1 MRPCFPH
8 GERGVTLTEL
18 MVAVAILGIGTLGFI
33 GAFSAIS
40 RSLHISRGQTLA
52 TNLAQEKIEAL
63 KNLSY
68 YELLITTAASTD
80 PAGLAYDTGN
90 YPPEQISI
98 GGMNFTRYT
107 YVAMAEVSNNKVTA
121 LSYTYPDTG
130 MKEIIV
136 DVVWQDAGGVV
147 RHFSLSNLDEN
158 PNVNPLDSSLSG
170 YVKDEATGAGLPG
183 AIIRLEENPALTRQ
197 TDSVGHYSFSLYH
210 GSYTVQ
216 ASSSGFVPA
225 TSPMVYAPAENYG
238 TAVPDISLSPISSG
252 TAAGNAWISSNVV
265 ISQVVVSSPQA
276 DGFDLQYVELF
287 NPTPYPQPMSGF
299 RLGYFSLFDSLNCPN
314 IGLVESTAAIPAYG
328 YYVIANTTTF
338 VIDGATYQADAYYDP
353 GQIISSTCGGATP
366 PGWSPPSSM
375 NIMQAGHSGA
385 AILTDSAGNP
395 VDDVGWTDGSNNPH
409 TDGYCETN
417 FIQQPGGFPAGDEIV
432 RLSSPEAAVSLAD
445 VQDYGRAY
453 DSNDNPNDFL
463 YPSAGFSGIPIPPET
478 SASTAPVI
486 AGVPAV
492 GAYVASSDPN
502 ASSVQA
508 SAAYLGSLNLLYAP
522 FSLPGISTG
531 TWTVVVASGVFTQ
544 QISSVAVAQGTTV
557 GVPDA
562 ASLPAWPASGVAS
575 AVLSSAAVG
584 GFVAGEVTD
593 ALGNPLSGIVV
604 EAPGAS
610 QTTGGSGDYFFSVS
624 TGAVTLVAN
633 PASSPDFNPNYIQSI
648 AVPYVNAG
656 QFVIE
661 NFSLSAGGVLE
672 GYATTG
678 TTPLLDLV
686 VTANSGGSQA
696 GTGTSDASGLFY
708 IRLPTGTYTVEP
720 TLDSGQSASPAS
732 ITATASAGQTV
743 FVGTFTIS
751 GAMGTIAGSV
761 TDNGSAVTS
770 GALILAS
777 TATIP
782 ASPTSICASS
792 APAQTPIY
800 SVSSLSDGTY
810 SLPVRGGYSYNM
822 EVYIPAVSG
831 PGVTVTQKSYSGVSV
846 SPSQTT
852 TKDLVLP

>member
-1 MRPCFPH
+1 
-8 GERGVTLTEL
+8 
-18 MVAVAILGIGTLGFI
+18 
-33 GAFSAIS
+33 
-40 RSLHISRGQTLA
+40 
-52 TNLAQEKIEAL
+52 
-63 KNLSY
+63 
-68 YELLITTAASTD
+68 
-80 PAGLAYDTGN
+80 
-90 YPPEQISI
+90 
-98 GGMNFTRYT
+98 
-107 YVAMAEVSNNKVTA
+107 
-121 LSYTYPDTG
+121 
-130 MKEIIV
+130 
-136 DVVWQDAGGVV
+136 
-147 RHFSLSNLDEN
+147 
-158 PNVNPLDSSLSG
+158 
-170 YVKDEATGAGLPG
+170 
-183 AIIRLEENPALTRQ
+183 
-197 TDSVGHYSFSLYH
+197 
-210 GSYTVQ
+210 
-216 ASSSGFVPA
+216 
-225 TSPMVYAPAENYG
+225 
-238 TAVPDISLSPISSG
+238 
-252 TAAGNAWISSNVV
+252 
-265 ISQVVVSSPQA
+265 
-276 DGFDLQYVELF
+276 
-287 NPTPYPQPMSGF
+287 
-299 RLGYFSLFDSLNCPN
+299 
-314 IGLVESTAAIPAYG
+314 
-328 YYVIANTTTF
+328 
-338 VIDGATYQADAYYDP
+338 
-353 GQIISSTCGGATP
+353 
-366 PGWSPPSSM
+366 
-375 NIMQAGHSGA
+375 
-385 AILTDSAGNP
+385 
-395 VDDVGWTDGSNNPH
+395 
-409 TDGYCETN
+409 
-417 FIQQPGGFPAGDEIV
+417 
-432 RLSSPEAAVSLAD
+432 
-445 VQDYGRAY
+445 
-453 DSNDNPNDFL
+453 
-463 YPSAGFSGIPIPPET
+463 
-478 SASTAPVI
+478 
-486 AGVPAV
+486 
-492 GAYVASSDPN
+492 
-502 ASSVQA
+502 
-508 SAAYLGSLNLLYAP
+508 
-522 FSLPGISTG
+522 
-531 TWTVVVASGVFTQ
+531 
-544 QISSVAVAQGTTV
+544 
-557 GVPDA
+557 A

-624 TGAVTLVAN
+624 KGAVTLVAK